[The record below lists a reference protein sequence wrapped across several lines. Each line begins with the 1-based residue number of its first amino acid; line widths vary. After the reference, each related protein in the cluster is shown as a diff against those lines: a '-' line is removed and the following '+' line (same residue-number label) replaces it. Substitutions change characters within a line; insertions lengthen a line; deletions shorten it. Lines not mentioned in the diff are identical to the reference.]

1 MNGDGLEDIIIVFS
15 DGFLELYLNMGWTF
29 RKKEKIAYI
38 PYITPL
44 GIEFG
49 DFTGD
54 DYSDIVALDRWDHWH
69 W

>member
-1 MNGDGLEDIIIVFS
+1 MNGDGLQDVIVVYS
-15 DGFLELYLNMGWTF
+15 DGFIELYLNMGGTF

-44 GIEFG
+44 GIELG

-54 DYSDIVALDRWDHWH
+54 KYADIIALDRS
-69 W
+69 